1 MTTDFEPIKI
11 VSFDDKATYKTDP
24 SSALVKAVLK
34 LSSSA
39 PAEWANYFN
48 QRWEQHFYM
57 MKRNAY
63 VSGNRLE
70 TYCVPNELQ
79 NLIVEFN
86 KVIAETN
93 SAYVQYWAQKQHEA
107 ARKAEVDAAERA
119 NLARIKDGLK
129 FD

>member
-1 MTTDFEPIKI
+1 
-11 VSFDDKATYKTDP
+11 
-24 SSALVKAVLK
+24 VLN

-39 PAEWANYFN
+39 PADWANYFN

-57 MKRNAY
+57 MKRKAH
-63 VSGNRLE
+63 VSGGRLE
-70 TYCVPNELQ
+70 VYCVPDELQ

-93 SAYVQYWAQKQHEA
+93 QAYSRHLAQLQQQADKQ
-107 ARKAEVDAAERA
+107 KAAEEAEREQ
-119 NLARIKDGLK
+119 LSKIKGTLK

>member
-11 VSFDDKATYKTDP
+11 VAFDDKATYKTDP
-24 SSALVKAVLK
+24 SLALVNAVLN

-39 PAEWANYFN
+39 PAEWADDFN

-63 VSGNRLE
+63 VSGDRLE

-79 NLIVEFN
+79 NLILEFN
-86 KVIAETN
+86 KIIAQTN
-93 SAYVQYWAQKQHEA
+93 TAYAQNWAQKQHEA
-107 ARKAEVDAAERA
+107 AQKAATEAAERE
-119 NLARIKDGLK
+119 NLAKIKSGLK

>member
-1 MTTDFEPIKI
+1 MTTDFEHIKI
-11 VSFDDKATYKTDP
+11 VAFDDKATYKTDP
-24 SSALVKAVLK
+24 SSALVNAVLK

-63 VSGNRLE
+63 VSGDRLK

-79 NLIVEFN
+79 HLILEFN

-93 SAYVQYWAQKQHEA
+93 TAYAQYWAQKQHEA
-107 ARKAEVDAAERA
+107 AQKAATDAVERE
-119 NLARIKDGLK
+119 NLAKIKSSLK

>member
-1 MTTDFEPIKI
+1 MTTEFEHIKI

-24 SSALVKAVLK
+24 SSALVNAVLK
-34 LSSSA
+34 LSSPA

-57 MKRNAY
+57 MKRKAY

-70 TYCVPNELQ
+70 TYCVPDELQ

-93 SAYVQYWAQKQHEA
+93 TAYTQYWAQKQHEA
-107 ARKAEVDAAERA
+107 VQKSSADAAERE
-119 NLARIKDGLK
+119 NLAKIKGSLK

>member
-1 MTTDFEPIKI
+1 MTTDFEHIKI
-11 VSFDDKATYKTDP
+11 VAFDDKATYKTDP
-24 SSALVKAVLK
+24 SSALVNAVLK

-39 PAEWANYFN
+39 PAEWAEYFN

-63 VSGNRLE
+63 VSGDRLE

-86 KVIAETN
+86 KIISETN
-93 SAYVQYWAQKQHEA
+93 TAYAKYWAQKQHEVAKKA
-107 ARKAEVDAAERA
+107 AAEAAERE
-119 NLARIKDGLK
+119 NLAKIKSGLK